1 MRAVAAGERS
11 LELECG
17 EGGVGSCKLIGTR
30 TLSTFQGRHKQ
41 EQQYNTEL
49 SLALPCLA
57 SALHARSTTAL
68 ISSVYCSVARLNM
81 CAEQTPRLFVLTSMY
96 SQLYSSVNARPTCS

>member
-49 SLALPCLA
+49 RREPCLALPCERA
-57 SALHARSTTAL
+57 P
-68 ISSVYCSVARLNM
+68 CSQHD
-81 CAEQTPRLFVLTSMY
+81 CSYLFCL
-96 SQLYSSVNARPTCS
+96 L

>member
-17 EGGVGSCKLIGTR
+17 EGGVGSGKLIGTR

-49 SLALPCLA
+49 RREPCRALPCERA
-57 SALHARSTTAL
+57 PCSQHDRS
-68 ISSVYCSVARLNM
+68 Y
-81 CAEQTPRLFVLTSMY
+81 LFCL
-96 SQLYSSVNARPTCS
+96 L

>member
-17 EGGVGSCKLIGTR
+17 EGGVGSGKLIGTR

-49 SLALPCLA
+49 RREPCLA
-57 SALHARSTTAL
+57 LRARSMLA
-68 ISSVYCSVARLNM
+68 
-81 CAEQTPRLFVLTSMY
+81 
-96 SQLYSSVNARPTCS
+96 ARPLLSLLSTVVSRG